1 MQNTELYPRY
11 RYVMGV
17 LDILCSSLTHMVCL
31 AVAPMLVY
39 IAADFGI
46 DTATA
51 GYATTLHILAQGIF
65 MLIGPVI
72 IGYVDH
78 KRTQLAG
85 VSIMVIGTVVTYFA
99 PSFPMLLVAR
109 FLTGMGHGLSS
120 ACTHSIIAAWF
131 PPKQKS
137 AMVTANSLGIVAITF
152 LTYTLT
158 VPLFKT
164 VGSSWRLVLLLM
176 GGVLLTLDI
185 FWIIFARDN
194 HVLNEYIRKNNAL
207 AGRQVNAFS
216 GMKEALSRRDVL
228 LLGIFMGFSTIA
240 ANGITTYLPQ
250 FLHNIRGFSEE
261 AASSIVGV
269 ASGISAVA
277 TLLGGVATT
286 ALGKRKPIIIPAYI
300 LSIAFLVLSL
310 SFSQAWLISGMFVAY
325 TICNNMRTPASQ
337 TISTEL
343 KNVTPALTSSAAA
356 ISFGIGFIG
365 TFFASPLLKLSIS
378 IFGETNQMLIYVP
391 LFLISFTAILL
402 MPETGP
408 GKGVHKG

>member
-46 DTATA
+46 DNATA
-51 GYATTLHILAQGIF
+51 GYATTLHILAQGLF
-65 MLIGPVI
+65 MLIGPII

-78 KRTQLAG
+78 KKTQALG
-85 VSIMVIGTVVTYFA
+85 VSIMVLGTVLTYFA
-99 PSFPMLLVAR
+99 PNFTVLLLAR
-109 FLTGMGHGLSS
+109 FMTGTGHGLSS

-131 PPKQKS
+131 PPKEKS
-137 AMVTANSLGIVAITF
+137 AMVTANSLGIVAITT

-158 VPLFKT
+158 VPLFH
-164 VGSSWRLVLLLM
+164 GLGDSWRLVLLAM
-176 GGVLLTLDI
+176 GGVLLVLDVC
-185 FWIIFARDN
+185 WAIFARNNDA
-194 HVLNEYIRKNNAL
+194 LNAYIAKNNAE
-207 AGRQVNAFS
+207 AGKQVNAFS
-216 GMKEALSRRDVL
+216 GMREALTRKDVL
-228 LLGIFMGFSTIA
+228 LLGVFMGFSTIA

-250 FLHNIRGFSEE
+250 YLQNVRGFSDA

-277 TLLGGVATT
+277 TLAGGIATT
-286 ALGKRKPIIIPAYI
+286 ALGRRKLIIVPAYI
-300 LSIAFLVLSL
+300 LAIAFLMLSL
-310 SFSQAWLISGMFVAY
+310 SFGQAGVISAMFIMY
-325 TICNNMRTPASQ
+325 TICNNLRTPASQ

-365 TFFASPLLKLSIS
+365 TFFTSPLLKFSIWA
-378 IFGETNQMLIYVP
+378 FGEQYSMLIYVP
-391 LFLISFTAILL
+391 LFIISFIAILC

-408 GKGVHKG
+408 GRKAKG

>member
-1 MQNTELYPRY
+1 MQNLELYPKY

-39 IAADFGI
+39 IAADFGL

-51 GYATTLHILAQGIF
+51 GYATTLHILAQGLF
-65 MLIGPVI
+65 MLIGPII

-78 KRTQLAG
+78 KKTQALG
-85 VSIMVIGTVVTYFA
+85 VSVMVVGTLVTYFA
-99 PSFPMLLVAR
+99 PNFMVLLLAR
-109 FLTGMGHGLSS
+109 FMTGAGHGLSS

-137 AMVTANSLGIVAITF
+137 AMVTANSLGIVAITT

-158 VPLFKT
+158 VPLFHAF
-164 VGSSWRLVLLLM
+164 GDSWRLVLLAM
-176 GGVLLTLDI
+176 GGVLLVLDI
-185 FWIIFARDN
+185 CWAVFARNND
-194 HVLNEYIRKNNAL
+194 VLNAYIAKNNAE
-207 AGRQVNAFS
+207 AGKKVNAFS
-216 GMKEALSRRDVL
+216 GMREALSRKDVL
-228 LLGIFMGFSTIA
+228 LLGVFMGFSTIG
-240 ANGITTYLPQ
+240 ANGINTYLPQ
-250 FLHNIRGFSEE
+250 FLQNVRGFSDA

-277 TLLGGVATT
+277 TLAGGIATT
-286 ALGKRKPIIIPAYI
+286 ALGKRKLIIVPSYI
-300 LSIAFLVLSL
+300 LSITFVVLAL
-310 SFSQAWLISGMFVAY
+310 SFSQAWAISAMFIIY

-356 ISFGIGFIG
+356 ISFSIGFIG
-365 TFFASPLLKLSIS
+365 TFFTSPLLKFSTWA
-378 IFGETNQMLIYVP
+378 FGETYSMLIYVP
-391 LFLISFTAILL
+391 LFLISFIAILC

-408 GKGVHKG
+408 GRKAKG